1 MPLMSLG
8 ENLTGLN
15 HLKALVLLLLNPH
28 HNQQIYTKVFMCIL
42 IAQ

>member
-1 MPLMSLG
+1 MHIMSLG
-8 ENLTGLN
+8 EGLTGIDHLN
-15 HLKALVLLLLNPH
+15 VLIFLLLNPH

>member
-1 MPLMSLG
+1 MSLG
-8 ENLTGLN
+8 EGLTDIH
-15 HLKALVLLLLNPH
+15 HLKKVLVLLLLNPH